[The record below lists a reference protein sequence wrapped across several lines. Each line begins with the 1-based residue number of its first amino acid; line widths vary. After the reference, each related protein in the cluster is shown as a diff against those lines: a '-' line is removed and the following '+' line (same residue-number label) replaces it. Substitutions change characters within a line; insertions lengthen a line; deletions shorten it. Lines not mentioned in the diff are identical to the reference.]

1 MVSESKPAHG
11 IDATFSLID
20 HEGERVTERS
30 FRGRYLMVFF
40 GFSHCRV
47 VCPRNLDRISVVLG
61 HLGQLADRIR
71 PLYITV
77 DPARDTPNVLKAF
90 LQSRYPRFLGLTGST
105 EEIDA
110 AKRSFR
116 VFAQRK
122 EDRSDPQGYA
132 VPHSAITYLIG
143 PDGGYLAHFTDGVD
157 ETQLVGRLR
166 AFLPD
171 IAATGSVAVKRS
183 ESANPGK

>member
-1 MVSESKPAHG
+1 MVSESKPAHD
-11 IDATFSLID
+11 IDATFFLVN
-20 HEGERVTERS
+20 HEEERVTVGS
-30 FRGRYLMVFF
+30 FKGRYLLVFF

-47 VCPRNLDRISVVLG
+47 VCPRNLGRISGALD
-61 HLGQLADRIR
+61 HLGKLADRIQ

-77 DPARDTPNVLKAF
+77 DPERDTPGVLKAF
-90 LQSRYPRFLGLTGST
+90 LQSKYPRFLGLTGGA

-122 EDRSDPQGYA
+122 EDPSDPQGYA

-157 ETQLVGRLR
+157 EAQVVGRLR
-166 AFLPD
+166 ALVPD
-171 IAATGSVAVKRS
+171 AAATGAI
-183 ESANPGK
+183 ATY